1 MHSIICLILKF
12 IHFYNYIFR
21 NVSILIFQIPI
32 IPPFPFYYSFIFSFT
47 NFKFPPFFFH
57 HNAQTHTIIQNLSSK
72 HTYRFR
78 DSFIADK
85 TKKKK
90 SISHCSTC
98 YKYNSLFAQLSLIS
112 MGIQSSSKQAGQ
124 AKIRSQKRHISDH
137 SFNEPFYWEHIIRE
151 FVFRTISPPPTGNYH
166 LYRRVLEAPF
176 YNGPFPIAPSD
187 ATDVVL
193 SRGDVYHLPS
203 GHWLFC
209 QQGCTECAL
218 CNDHTHATVKWV
230 LRRIKRISSHG
241 GSRHDLQVTIV
252 PQIDGSYHMRSL
264 WPQSY
269 VYVTSQGEQDIY
281 LNDKHNY
288 RNDASAYATV
298 ENDSSGEQ
306 KKIKQFWI
314 YADKNSLPEKRI
326 VVETSDN
333 RGEHVSTKRVPENV
347 TRVQSVESTSAMPRK
362 EDEERIDLKNVKRQ
376 RSETMQP
383 SSNGSSTDVRS
394 KETGGRTKQL
404 IPRLILGTDQMGQK
418 HLVHVVPADA
428 TTNTSLI
435 NSVMSN
441 VLNSSGQN
449 RTAYQRILR
458 RILDSLNNNRRSIE
472 RFLELPMMSTGE
484 FSSF

>member
-1 MHSIICLILKF
+1 ML
-12 IHFYNYIFR
+12 
-21 NVSILIFQIPI
+21 
-32 IPPFPFYYSFIFSFT
+32 
-47 NFKFPPFFFH
+47 
-57 HNAQTHTIIQNLSSK
+57 
-72 HTYRFR
+72 
-78 DSFIADK
+78 
-85 TKKKK
+85 
-90 SISHCSTC
+90 
-98 YKYNSLFAQLSLIS
+98 KYNSLFAQLSLIS
-112 MGIQSSSKQAGQ
+112 MGIQSSSKQTSGQ
-124 AKIRSQKRHISDH
+124 AKIQSQKRHVSDH
-137 SFNEPFYWEHIIRE
+137 SFTEPFYWEHIIRE
-151 FVFRTISPPPTGNYH
+151 FVFRTISPPPTGNYY

-176 YNGPFPIAPSD
+176 YNGPFPIVSSD
-187 ATDVVL
+187 ATNVVL

-218 CNDHTHATVKWV
+218 CNDHTHSTVKWV

-241 GSRHDLQVTIV
+241 GTRHDLQVTIV

-264 WPQSY
+264 WSQSY

-288 RNDASAYATV
+288 RNDASAYATLD
-298 ENDSSGEQ
+298 NDFLGEQ
-306 KKIKQFWI
+306 KKVKQFWI

-326 VVETSDN
+326 VETSDN
-333 RGEHVSTKRVPENV
+333 VSSNRVPENV
-347 TRVQSVESTSAMPRK
+347 TRRQSVESTSAMPRK
-362 EDEERIDLKNVKRQ
+362 EDEERIDPKNVKRQ
-376 RSETMQP
+376 RSEMVQQ
-383 SSNGSSTDVRS
+383 SSNGSSTDVKS
-394 KETGGRTKQL
+394 KENGGRTKQL

-428 TTNTSLI
+428 STNTSLI

-472 RFLELPMMSTGE
+472 RFLELPMMTTGE
-484 FSSF
+484 FSSYLFDH